1 MKIKLLTFAAV
12 FSLLIISQDILAQ
25 EMMVRKRD
33 RDQTQI
39 HQQLNLTAEQQEK
52 IDAIRINHQ
61 KEMIDLKANLE
72 RKKLD
77 MVELKNKGNYTREGF
92 LNKTNDIVSA
102 RNKIA
107 LAKANHQMDVYQLLD
122 DSQKKQW
129 NKFSGNFGE
138 RREKRIMRMMKNF
151 DAE

>member
-1 MKIKLLTFAAV
+1 MKFNLLSFAAILT
-12 FSLLIISQDILAQ
+12 LLMISQDILGQ

-33 RDQTQI
+33 RDQMQI
-39 HQQLNLTAEQQEK
+39 HQQLNLTIEQQEK
-52 IDAIRINHQ
+52 IDILKINHQ

-72 RKKLD
+72 RKKLE
-77 MVELKNKGNYTREGF
+77 MVELRNKGNYTREEF
-92 LNKTNDIVSA
+92 LNKTNEIISA

-107 LAKANHQMDVYQLLD
+107 LSKANHQMDIYQILD
-122 DSQKKQW
+122 ENQKRIW
-129 NKFSGNFGE
+129 NKFSAHFGE